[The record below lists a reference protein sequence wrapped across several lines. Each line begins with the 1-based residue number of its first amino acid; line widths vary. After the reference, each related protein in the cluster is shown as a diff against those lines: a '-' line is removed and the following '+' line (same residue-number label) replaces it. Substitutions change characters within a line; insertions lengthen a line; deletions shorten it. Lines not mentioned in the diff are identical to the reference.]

1 MKTPRRRAREFAV
14 QGIYQATLNPEY
26 SADDIVRNIRESE
39 AFVRTMN
46 HTKPQVDEILFAEL
60 IHGVLGNQASYLDLL
75 RPVLD
80 RKEEEVSAV
89 ERAVL
94 LMATHEL
101 QAMPQTP
108 YPVIINEA
116 VETAKTFGG
125 TDGYK
130 FINGILDK
138 LAETVR
144 VHEPIRKTRHE

>member
-14 QGIYQATLNPEY
+14 QGIYQAALNPEY
-26 SADDIVRNIRESE
+26 SADEIAHNIRESE
-39 AFVRTMN
+39 AFVRTLN
-46 HTKPQVDEILFAEL
+46 HVKPQVDEILFTEL
-60 IHGVLGNQASYLDLL
+60 IHGVLGNQAAYLDFL
-75 RPVLD
+75 RPILD

-89 ERAVL
+89 ERAIL

-116 VETAKTFGG
+116 VETAKTYGG

-138 LAETVR
+138 LVAVLR
-144 VHEPIRKTRHE
+144 PNDPARK